1 LTLDQGTDR
10 RLTGEPEEV
19 VMSQTVRTLT
29 GKMFDEEV
37 GSSAVPV
44 VVEFWAEWCPPCKTI
59 ASVLDSIA
67 SDYEGRLQVFKV
79 NTDEHPELAGRY
91 EVMSV
96 PTILAFHDGEL
107 RHRMTGARSRA
118 RVLEELFDLLTE

>member
-1 LTLDQGTDR
+1 MSETVSS
-10 RLTGEPEEV
+10 LTG
-19 VMSQTVRTLT
+19 T
-29 GKMFDEEV
+29 MFDEEV
-37 GSSAVPV
+37 RSSAVPV
-44 VVEFWAEWCPPCKTI
+44 VVEFWAEWCPPCETI
-59 ASVLDSIA
+59 APVLDSIA

-96 PTILAFHDGEL
+96 PTILAFHKGEL

-118 RVLEELFDLLTE
+118 TLLEELADLLAE